1 MTYSNDL
8 RTKALDY
15 IEKGGSKEE
24 ASQIFGITIRTL
36 FNWIKRKK
44 AGCLAP
50 SKRKERTPH
59 KIDSEKLKAY
69 LEEHPDAY
77 LREIAHFLGAPI
89 TTVFYACKR
98 LKINLKKRR
107 HSIENGMIR
116 KEKISK
122 KN

>member
-24 ASQIFGITIRTL
+24 ASQIFGITVRTL

-44 AGCLAP
+44 AGYLAP

-59 KIDSEKLKAY
+59 KIDSEKLKTY
-69 LEEHPDAY
+69 LEERPDAY
-77 LREIAHFLGAPI
+77 LREISQFMGAPV

-98 LKINLKKRR
+98 LKFNLKKR
-107 HSIENGMIR
+107 HNSIENETRR
-116 KEKISK
+116 KEKTFRR
-122 KN
+122 N